1 MKYYKMALI
10 YNENNCECNF
20 KYAKLLKKFEHFE
33 ESVIYFEKCISSTAA
48 SRGEYCYQYG
58 LLLELMNDSNGT

>member
-20 KYAKLLKKFEHFE
+20 K
-33 ESVIYFEKCISSTAA
+33 CIRGTGA
-48 SRGEYCYQYG
+48 SRGEYSYQYG
-58 LLLELMNDSNGT
+58 LLLELMNDSNGAIKQFERAYYLKPDY